1 MKIRVVDFF
10 GHSKITEL
18 EQWAHDHGCEVER
31 SGGVGLQ
38 TGASCG
44 YPAAYV
50 AAQLQ
55 SAGAEWLSADLSDTI
70 RQESRLVREGN
81 TELSAQD
88 VAVENQQDACFLSET
103 QLDVLLR
110 NHGTGAL
117 KCKSSNELNWCTSLA
132 YDYFFKSFSSRALTG
147 KRTARRISIVN
158 TGDADTTG
166 FHWCIVVCSIGCNH
180 VHTDVNAPVN
190 LTYDESDDQC
200 EWDLLCQHK
209 DRPKNDGL
217 YSKNEKRG

>member
-1 MKIRVVDFF
+1 
-10 GHSKITEL
+10 
-18 EQWAHDHGCEVER
+18 
-31 SGGVGLQ
+31 
-38 TGASCG
+38 
-44 YPAAYV
+44 
-50 AAQLQ
+50 
-55 SAGAEWLSADLSDTI
+55 LSDTI
-70 RQESRLVREGN
+70 SQESRLVREGN

-88 VAVENQQDACFLSET
+88 VAVENQQDARFLSET

-110 NHGTGAL
+110 NHGTKTL
-117 KCKSSNELNWCTSLA
+117 KCKSSNKLNWCKSLA
-132 YDYFFKSFSSRALTG
+132 YDYFFQSFSTRALTG

-158 TGDADTTG
+158 TGDASTTG
-166 FHWCIVVCSIGCNH
+166 FHWFIVVYSIGCNH